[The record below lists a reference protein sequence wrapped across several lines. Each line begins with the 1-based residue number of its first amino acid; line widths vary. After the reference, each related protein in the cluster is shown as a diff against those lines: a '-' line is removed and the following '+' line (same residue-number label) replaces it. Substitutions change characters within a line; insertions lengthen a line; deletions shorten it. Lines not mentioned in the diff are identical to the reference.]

1 MLIVVV
7 LALLIWAGSVEYC
20 IAGADDRI
28 RHSWMRRQL
37 LLVSAATLGLPIT
50 GLVLLVARLGES
62 ARLGRR
68 QQPGWLNRLGE
79 LFEAGLFLALGI
91 FGLVAGFI
99 LLGAV
104 LSAGEVAA
112 LTFGIISL
120 GGAFMALRNHRRWRQ
135 ELVDHGHGAVARL
148 YLPAIPV
155 LAVSGTLILAYGL

>member
-1 MLIVVV
+1 VLIVVV

-20 IAGADDRI
+20 IAGAVDRI

-62 ARLGRR
+62 AQLERR
-68 QQPGWLNRLGE
+68 QQPRWLSRLGE
-79 LFEAGLFLALGI
+79 LFEAGLFLALGV

-104 LSAGEVAA
+104 LPIGEVAA
-112 LTFGIISL
+112 LTFGIIFL
-120 GGAFMALRNHRRWRQ
+120 GGALVALRRHRSDRQ
-135 ELVDHGHGAVARL
+135 QLVDDGHGVAAML
-148 YLPAIPV
+148 YLPAVLV
-155 LAVSGTLILAYGL
+155 LAVSGILILAYGL